1 MSHSAVISPPA
12 AVAAEAHRGHLQ
24 SSHHQDLALLPRGYT
39 KRLAFAVGTAGA
51 VAADAVKLKPSPHAM
66 AFRLAD
72 LPPEIRH
79 LIWDATLP
87 ERRVFHVSDCAKI
100 AYPNPEEKG
109 DEDEE
114 AEAEA
119 EAEEEQHEDGI
130 DSSGMATWQPEPGE
144 RTFDFYIRHA
154 PPLATQI
161 CRESRMVALSSGFF
175 FLSPSSRPSRGCTS
189 PAWTGFF
196 TSASSGGVVP
206 RHSSPARGPGHV
218 PALAG
223 GAGAAAAVLPA
234 RRDGQLRAPA
244 GASRRRRHVWK
255 GALRRGAVPLRPGAT
270 AGRHPSAV
278 GEAAAAGAGSRPR
291 DARAGAVA
299 DGGTS
304 TLTEW
309 RTIRREMEAALD
321 SLGRR
326 DKGAAAEM
334 SHEWGR
340 ALLATQGRRHGRRAP
355 SSTSVRGWWLLRP
368 GAPTNYEQQQVRE
381 FLS

>member
-1 MSHSAVISPPA
+1 M
-12 AVAAEAHRGHLQ
+12 
-24 SSHHQDLALLPRGYT
+24 
-39 KRLAFAVGTAGA
+39 GTAGA

-175 FLSPSSRPSRGCTS
+175 FLSPSSRSPVGPPSPG
-189 PAWTGFF
+189 AWFNPRRDMLYLDRNMRHRIKAEPRLHVAGMDRVLHVGVEWRAWFRDIPRLREGQDMCPHWRAALEPLLLCCPRAETVSFVLPRVRHV
-196 TSASSGGVVP
+196 GGVTFGREP
-206 RHSSPARGPGHV
+206 Y
-218 PALAG
+218 
-223 GAGAAAAVLPA
+223 GAAQYPCDLAPLP
-234 RRDGQLRAPA
+234 DGIQVPWEKLPQLA
-244 GASRRRRHVWK
+244 
-255 GALRRGAVPLRPGAT
+255 PGAALGT
-270 AGRHPSAV
+270 PGLALSLT
-278 GEAAAAGAGSRPR
+278 
-291 DARAGAVA
+291 
-299 DGGTS
+299 GGTS